1 MNENYN
7 DELDIVT
14 LTDEDGI
21 EYEYEIIGSVEYEG
35 NLYFALVPAED
46 EVIEE
51 YLILKSVP
59 CEDENA
65 FSDLI
70 YIDDQEEFEGVAAI
84 FDSMLNEEIE

>member
-1 MNENYN
+1 MNENYK

-21 EYEYEIIGSVEYEG
+21 DYEYEIIGSVENEG

-51 YLILKSVP
+51 YLVLKSVP
-59 CEDENA
+59 SDDENA

-70 YIDDQEEFEGVAAI
+70 YIDDQDEFERVAVI
-84 FDSMLNEEIE
+84 FDEMLNEEA

>member
-7 DELDIVT
+7 EELDIVT

-21 EYEYEIIGSVEYEG
+21 EYDYEIIGSVENEG

-51 YLILKSVP
+51 YVVLKAVP
-59 CEDENA
+59 SDDESS

-70 YIDDQEEFEGVAAI
+70 YIEDNDEFERVAAI
-84 FDSMLNEEIE
+84 FDTMLNEEE